1 MPTFDTPD
9 PISVDV
15 ELGVGD
21 IRIEAGDRT
30 ETVVDV
36 RPSDPAKKADVTAAE
51 QTRVEYASGHL
62 LVKAPSVSGWRQWMP
77 HRGSESIDVVI
88 ALPEGSSVRVE
99 AGVAALHGR
108 GRIGECRCKV
118 GVGDVQ
124 LHESGPVDIKT
135 GAGDISLERVVGR
148 AQIVT
153 GSGGVRV
160 GSVGGTAAVKN
171 SNGETW
177 IDEVTGDARV
187 SAANGSISIDRAHE
201 GIVAKTAMG
210 DVRIGDVARGTAVA
224 QSAMGDIEVGI
235 REGVAAWLELDTK
248 FGQVHNDLDASE
260 SPGAS
265 EDTVEVHASTSFGDV
280 LVRRSSVN
288 REGSDAS

>member
-1 MPTFDTPD
+1 MPTFDTPN

-21 IRIEAGDRT
+21 IRIEATDRT
-30 ETVVDV
+30 ETLVEV

-51 QTRVEYASGHL
+51 QTRVEYANGHL
-62 LVKAPSVSGWRQWMP
+62 LVKAPSGWRQWMP
-77 HRGSESIDVVI
+77 RRGGESIDVVI
-88 ALPEGSSVRVE
+88 GLPEGSSVRVE
-99 AGVAALHGR
+99 AGVAAMHGR

-124 LHESGPVDIKT
+124 LDESGPVDIKT
-135 GAGDISLERVVGR
+135 GAGDITLERVVGR

-153 GSGGVRV
+153 GSGGVRI
-160 GSVGGTAAVKN
+160 GSVDGIAAVKN

-177 IDEVTGDARV
+177 IGEVTGDARV
-187 SAANGSISIDRAHE
+187 SAANGSISVDRARE
-201 GIVAKTAMG
+201 GIVAKTANG
-210 DVRIGDVARGTAVA
+210 GVRLGDVARGAAVA
-224 QSAMGDIEVGI
+224 QTAFGDIEVGI

-260 SPGAS
+260 NPGAS

-280 LVRRSSVN
+280 LVHRSFAS
-288 REGSDAS
+288 RAGSDAS

>member
-1 MPTFDTPD
+1 MPTFDTPN

-21 IRIEAGDRT
+21 IRMEASDRT
-30 ETVVDV
+30 ETVVEV

-51 QTRVEYASGHL
+51 QTRIEYASGHL
-62 LVKAPSVSGWRQWMP
+62 LVKAPSGWRQWMP
-77 HRGSESIDVVI
+77 RRGGESIDVVI
-88 ALPEGSSVRVE
+88 GLPEGSSVHIE
-99 AGVAALHGR
+99 AGVAAMHGR

-124 LHESGPVDIKT
+124 LDESGPVDIKT
-135 GAGDISLERVVGR
+135 GAGDITLERVVGR
-148 AQIVT
+148 AQVVT
-153 GSGGVRV
+153 GSGGVRI
-160 GSVGGTAAVKN
+160 GSVDGIAAVKN
-171 SNGETW
+171 SNGETG
-177 IDEVTGDARV
+177 IGEVTGDARV
-187 SAANGSISIDRAHE
+187 SAANGSISVDRAHE

-210 DVRIGDVARGTAVA
+210 DVRLGDVARGAAVA

-235 REGVAAWLELDTK
+235 REGVAAWLELNTK
-248 FGQVHNDLDASE
+248 FGQVHNDLDASG

-280 LVRRSSVN
+280 LVRRSSAS

>member
-1 MPTFDTPD
+1 MPTFDTPN

-21 IRIEAGDRT
+21 VRIEASDRT
-30 ETVVDV
+30 ETVVEV
-36 RPSDPAKKADVTAAE
+36 RASNPAKKADVTAAE
-51 QTRVEYASGHL
+51 QTLVEYASDHL
-62 LVKAPSVSGWRQWMP
+62 LVKAPRGWRQWMP
-77 HRGSESIDVVI
+77 HRGAESIDVVI
-88 ALPEGSSVRVE
+88 GLPSGSSVRVE

-108 GRIGECRCKV
+108 GRIGECRCKI

-124 LHESGPVDIKT
+124 LDESGPVDIKT

-153 GSGGVRV
+153 GSGRVRIAGVD
-160 GSVGGTAAVKN
+160 GTAVVKN

-177 IDEVTGDARV
+177 IGEVTGDGRV
-187 SAANGSISIDRAHE
+187 SAANGSISIDRAHA
-201 GIVAKTAMG
+201 GIVAKTALG
-210 DVRIGDVARGTAVA
+210 DVHFGDVARGLAVA
-224 QSAMGDIEVGI
+224 QSAMGDVEVGI

-248 FGQVHNDLDASE
+248 FGQVHHDLDDSE
-260 SPGAS
+260 SPEAS

-280 LVRRSSVN
+280 LVRRSSAK